1 MQTVI
6 SSRIPRWIRAIFVA
20 NLIAQSAIIVTGAV
34 VRLTGSGLGCP
45 TWPQCVEGSYTPT
58 ARQEEAFHKYIEF
71 GNRLLTFALVIIAIA
86 VLLAVFINVRSRR
99 RAGIPQRPAIIV
111 LGVIPF
117 VGTAVQAVLG
127 GVTVL
132 TGLHPLIVSAHFLLS
147 MVLVTAAVVLVA
159 RSGDLGDQP
168 VVHLAP
174 SPVRFL
180 TWLMVSVAA
189 LVVVLGVITTGS
201 GPHSGDAQS
210 EARFSFD
217 PQTVAWLHADTV
229 FLFIGLLIGLLISLM
244 LFSSTGSMRKRT
256 LLLIGVT
263 ITQGGIGYVQYFTGL
278 PSALVA
284 VHVGG
289 AVLTWIAVLF
299 IPFSMR
305 IRAEVPAP
313 TIPSSIPNDLGKEW
327 RDANK

>member
-1 MQTVI
+1 MQTVNQ
-6 SSRIPRWIRAIFVA
+6 SRIPRWIRAIFVG
-20 NLIAQSAIIVTGAV
+20 NLVAQSAIIVTGAV

-71 GNRLLTFALVIIAIA
+71 GNRLLTFVVVIIAIA
-86 VLLAVFINVRSRR
+86 VLVAVLMNARSRKR
-99 RAGIPQRPAIIV
+99 SVIPQRPAIII
-111 LGVIPF
+111 LAIIPF
-117 VGTAVQAVLG
+117 IGTAAQAVLG

-132 TGLHPLIVSAHFLLS
+132 TGLDPLIVSAHFLLS

-168 VVHLAP
+168 VIHLTP
-174 SPVRFL
+174 KPVRFL
-180 TWLMVSVAA
+180 TWLLVSVAA

-217 PQTVAWLHADTV
+217 PQTVSWLHADAV
-229 FLFIGLLIGLLISLM
+229 FLFIGLLIGLIVSLM
-244 LFSSTGSMRKRT
+244 LFKRTGSMRKRT
-256 LLLIGVT
+256 LLLIALT
-263 ITQGGIGYVQYFTGL
+263 LTQGGIGYIQYFTGL

-284 VHVGG
+284 VHVLG

-305 IRAEVPAP
+305 TRGAP
-313 TIPSSIPNDLGKEW
+313 EAS
-327 RDANK
+327 

>member
-1 MQTVI
+1 MQAEI
-6 SSRIPRWIRAIFVA
+6 SSRIPRWVRAIFVA
-20 NLIAQSAIIVTGAV
+20 NLVAQSAIIVTGAV

-58 ARQEEAFHKYIEF
+58 ARQEEVFHKYIEF
-71 GNRLLTFALVIIAIA
+71 GNRLLTFVLVIIAIA
-86 VLLAVFINVRSRR
+86 VLVAVFINVRSRR
-99 RAGIPQRPAIIV
+99 RAGIAQRPAIIV
-111 LGVIPF
+111 LSVIPF

-147 MVLVTAAVVLVA
+147 MVLVTAAVALVA
-159 RSGDLGDQP
+159 RSGDPGDQP
-168 VVHLAP
+168 VIRLAP
-174 SPVRFL
+174 TPVRFL

-229 FLFIGLLIGLLISLM
+229 FLFIGLLIGLLVSLM
-244 LFSSTGSMRKRT
+244 LFSSTGPMRKRT
-256 LLLIGVT
+256 LLLVGVT
-263 ITQGGIGYVQYFTGL
+263 ITQGGIGYAQYFSGL

-284 VHVGG
+284 VHVAG

-305 IRAEVPAP
+305 SRGLASSRTNPLHVP
-313 TIPSSIPNDLGKEW
+313 PSS
-327 RDANK
+327 

>member
-1 MQTVI
+1 MQTVNQ
-6 SSRIPRWIRAIFVA
+6 SRIPRWIRAIFVG
-20 NLIAQSAIIVTGAV
+20 NLVAQSAIIVTGAV

-71 GNRLLTFALVIIAIA
+71 GNRLLTFVVVIIALA
-86 VLLAVFINVRSRR
+86 VLVAVLMNARSRKR
-99 RAGIPQRPAIIV
+99 SVIPQRPAIII
-111 LGVIPF
+111 LAIIPF
-117 VGTAVQAVLG
+117 IGTAVQAVLG

-132 TGLHPLIVSAHFLLS
+132 TGLDPLIVSAHFLLS
-147 MVLVTAAVVLVA
+147 MVLVTAAVALVA

-168 VVHLAP
+168 VIHLTP
-174 SPVRFL
+174 KPVRFL
-180 TWLMVSVAA
+180 TWLLVSVAA

-217 PQTVAWLHADTV
+217 PQTVSWLHADTV
-229 FLFIGLLIGLLISLM
+229 FLFIGLLIGLIVSLM
-244 LFSSTGSMRKRT
+244 LFNSTGSMRKRT
-256 LLLIGVT
+256 LLLIALT
-263 ITQGGIGYVQYFTGL
+263 LTQGGIGYIQYFTGL

-284 VHVGG
+284 VHVLG

-305 IRAEVPAP
+305 TRGAP
-313 TIPSSIPNDLGKEW
+313 EAS
-327 RDANK
+327 

>member
-1 MQTVI
+1 MQTVNQ
-6 SSRIPRWIRAIFVA
+6 SRIPRWIRAIFVG
-20 NLIAQSAIIVTGAV
+20 NLVAQSAIIVTGAV

-45 TWPQCVEGSYTPT
+45 NWPQCVEGSYTPT

-71 GNRLLTFALVIIAIA
+71 GNRLLTFVVVIIALA
-86 VLLAVFINVRSRR
+86 VLVAVLMNARSRKR
-99 RAGIPQRPAIIV
+99 SVIPQRPAIII
-111 LGVIPF
+111 LAIIPF
-117 VGTAVQAVLG
+117 IGTAAQAVLG

-132 TGLHPLIVSAHFLLS
+132 TGLDPLIVSAHFLLS

-168 VVHLAP
+168 VIHLTP
-174 SPVRFL
+174 KPVRFL
-180 TWLMVSVAA
+180 TWLLVSVAA

-217 PQTVAWLHADTV
+217 PQTVSWLHADAV
-229 FLFIGLLIGLLISLM
+229 FLFIGLLIGLIVSLM
-244 LFSSTGSMRKRT
+244 LFNSTGSMRKRT
-256 LLLIGVT
+256 FLLIALT
-263 ITQGGIGYVQYFTGL
+263 LTQGGVGYIQYFTGL

-284 VHVGG
+284 VHVLG

-305 IRAEVPAP
+305 TRGAP
-313 TIPSSIPNDLGKEW
+313 EAG
-327 RDANK
+327 

>member
-1 MQTVI
+1 MQIVNQL
-6 SSRIPRWIRAIFVA
+6 RIPRWIRAIFVA
-20 NLIAQSAIIVTGAV
+20 NLVAQSAIIVTGAV

-71 GNRLLTFALVIIAIA
+71 GNRLLTFVVVIIAIA
-86 VLLAVFINVRSRR
+86 VLVAVLMNARSRKR
-99 RAGIPQRPAIIV
+99 SAIPQRPAIII
-111 LGVIPF
+111 LAIIPF
-117 VGTAVQAVLG
+117 IGTAAQAVLG

-132 TGLHPLIVSAHFLLS
+132 TGLDPLIVSAHFLLS

-168 VVHLAP
+168 VFHLTP
-174 SPVRFL
+174 KPVRFL
-180 TWLMVSVAA
+180 TWLLVSVAA

-201 GPHSGDAQS
+201 GPHSGDEQS

-217 PQTVAWLHADTV
+217 PQTVSWLHADAV
-229 FLFIGLLIGLLISLM
+229 FLFIGLLIGLLISLI
-244 LFSSTGSMRKRT
+244 LFNSTGSMRKRAV
-256 LLLIGVT
+256 LLIALT
-263 ITQGGIGYVQYFTGL
+263 LTQGGIGYIQYFTGL

-284 VHVGG
+284 VHVLG

-305 IRAEVPAP
+305 TRGAP
-313 TIPSSIPNDLGKEW
+313 EAS
-327 RDANK
+327 

>member
-1 MQTVI
+1 MQTVNQ
-6 SSRIPRWIRAIFVA
+6 SRIPRWIRAIFVG
-20 NLIAQSAIIVTGAV
+20 NLVAQSAIIVTGAV

-71 GNRLLTFALVIIAIA
+71 GNRLLTFVVVIIAIA
-86 VLLAVFINVRSRR
+86 VLVAVLMNARSRKR
-99 RAGIPQRPAIIV
+99 SVIPQRPAIII
-111 LGVIPF
+111 LAIIPF
-117 VGTAVQAVLG
+117 VGTAAQAVLG

-132 TGLHPLIVSAHFLLS
+132 TGLDPLIVSAHFLLS
-147 MVLVTAAVVLVA
+147 MVLVTAAVALVA

-168 VVHLAP
+168 VIHLTP
-174 SPVRFL
+174 KPVRFL
-180 TWLMVSVAA
+180 TWLLVSVAG

-217 PQTVAWLHADTV
+217 PQTVSWLHADAV
-229 FLFIGLLIGLLISLM
+229 FLFIGLLIGLLVSLM
-244 LFSSTGSMRKRT
+244 LFKRTGSMRKRT
-256 LLLIGVT
+256 LLLIALT
-263 ITQGGIGYVQYFTGL
+263 LTQGGIGYIQYFTGL

-284 VHVGG
+284 VHVLG

-305 IRAEVPAP
+305 TRGAP
-313 TIPSSIPNDLGKEW
+313 EAS
-327 RDANK
+327 

>member
-1 MQTVI
+1 MQTVNQ
-6 SSRIPRWIRAIFVA
+6 SRIPRWIRAIFVG
-20 NLIAQSAIIVTGAV
+20 NLVAQSAIIVTGAV

-71 GNRLLTFALVIIAIA
+71 GNRLLTFVVVIIALA
-86 VLLAVFINVRSRR
+86 VLVAVLMNARSRNR
-99 RAGIPQRPAIIV
+99 SAIPQRPAIII
-111 LGVIPF
+111 LAIIPF
-117 VGTAVQAVLG
+117 IGTAAQAVLG

-132 TGLHPLIVSAHFLLS
+132 TGLDPLIVSAHFLLS

-168 VVHLAP
+168 VIHLTP
-174 SPVRFL
+174 KPVRFL
-180 TWLMVSVAA
+180 TWLLVSVAA

-217 PQTVAWLHADTV
+217 PQTVSWLHADAV
-229 FLFIGLLIGLLISLM
+229 FLFIGLLIGLIVSLM
-244 LFSSTGSMRKRT
+244 LFKRTGSMRKRT
-256 LLLIGVT
+256 LLLIALT
-263 ITQGGIGYVQYFTGL
+263 LTQGGIGYIQYFTGL

-284 VHVGG
+284 VHVLG

-305 IRAEVPAP
+305 TRGAP
-313 TIPSSIPNDLGKEW
+313 EAS
-327 RDANK
+327 

>member
-1 MQTVI
+1 MRTAT
-6 SSRIPRWIRAIFVA
+6 SSPIPRWVRAIFVA
-20 NLIAQSAIIVTGAV
+20 NLVAQSTIIVTGAV

-45 TWPQCVEGSYTPT
+45 TWPECVEGSYTPT
-58 ARQEEAFHKYIEF
+58 ARQEEVFHKYIEF
-71 GNRLLTFALVIIAIA
+71 GNRLLTFVLVIVAIA
-86 VLLAVFINVRSRR
+86 VIVAVFINVRSRR
-99 RAGIPQRPAIIV
+99 RAGIAQRPAIIV
-111 LGVIPF
+111 LSVIPF
-117 VGTAVQAVLG
+117 VGTAAQAVLG

-147 MVLVTAAVVLVA
+147 MVLVTAAVALVA

-168 VVHLAP
+168 VIRLAP
-174 SPVRFL
+174 TPVRLL

-189 LVVVLGVITTGS
+189 VVVVLGVITTGS

-229 FLFIGLLIGLLISLM
+229 FLFIGLLIGLLVSLM

-263 ITQGGIGYVQYFTGL
+263 ITQGAIGYAQYFTGL

-284 VHVGG
+284 VHVAG

-305 IRAEVPAP
+305 VRGVASPRTNPV
-313 TIPSSIPNDLGKEW
+313 
-327 RDANK
+327 

>member
-1 MQTVI
+1 MQTVNQ
-6 SSRIPRWIRAIFVA
+6 SRIPRWIRAIFVG
-20 NLIAQSAIIVTGAV
+20 NLFAQSAIIVTGAV

-71 GNRLLTFALVIIAIA
+71 GNRLLTFVVVIIALA
-86 VLLAVFINVRSRR
+86 VLVAVLMNARSRKR
-99 RAGIPQRPAIIV
+99 SAIPQRPAIII
-111 LGVIPF
+111 LAIIPF
-117 VGTAVQAVLG
+117 IGTAAQAVLG

-132 TGLHPLIVSAHFLLS
+132 TGLDPLIVSAHFLLS

-168 VVHLAP
+168 VIHLTP
-174 SPVRFL
+174 KPVRFL
-180 TWLMVSVAA
+180 TWLLVSVAA

-217 PQTVAWLHADTV
+217 PQTVSWLHADAV
-229 FLFIGLLIGLLISLM
+229 FLFIGLLIGLIVSLM
-244 LFSSTGSMRKRT
+244 LFNSTGSMRKRT
-256 LLLIGVT
+256 LLLIALT
-263 ITQGGIGYVQYFTGL
+263 LTQGGVGYIQYFTGL

-284 VHVGG
+284 VHVLG

-305 IRAEVPAP
+305 TRGAP
-313 TIPSSIPNDLGKEW
+313 EAS
-327 RDANK
+327 